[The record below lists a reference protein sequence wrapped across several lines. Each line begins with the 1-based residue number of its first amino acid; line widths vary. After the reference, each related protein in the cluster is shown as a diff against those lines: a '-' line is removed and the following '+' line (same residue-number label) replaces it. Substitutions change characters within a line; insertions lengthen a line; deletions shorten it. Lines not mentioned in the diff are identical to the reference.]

1 MSKNLRRL
9 FFRGE
14 NKAVWEVP
22 YAVRRRVGGGARWLA
37 SPSSIF
43 FLSSPQTGFSPGEEE
58 MGMTRSQHCRPH
70 SSHAPSL
77 GHYSGDSI
85 TPHIFTQTRAWRRRN
100 RVRYTRTHRTQSRP
114 TATGPSAKLTQ
125 TRARLVCHPP
135 PSPQASERGRKG
147 LRASERASAPRKV
160 GSASCCRRRRTRTD
174 TPNMQLYSISYR

>member
-14 NKAVWEVP
+14 NKAVWVVP

-58 MGMTRSQHCRPH
+58 MGMTRSQHCRPRRT
-70 SSHAPSL
+70 L
-77 GHYSGDSI
+77 GHSGDSI
-85 TPHIFTQTRAWRRRN
+85 TPPIFTQTRAWRRRN
-100 RVRYTRTHRTQSRP
+100 RVRYTSTHRTQSRP

-125 TRARLVCHPP
+125 TRARARCAILLLP
-135 PSPQASERGRKG
+135 
-147 LRASERASAPRKV
+147 
-160 GSASCCRRRRTRTD
+160 
-174 TPNMQLYSISYR
+174 

>member
-1 MSKNLRRL
+1 M
-9 FFRGE
+9 
-14 NKAVWEVP
+14 P

-77 GHYSGDSI
+77 GHYSGGSI

-125 TRARLVCHPP
+125 TRARAWCAILLLLPKRV
-135 PSPQASERGRKG
+135 SAVERACE
-147 LRASERASAPRKV
+147 RASERATESRKRILLP
-160 GSASCCRRRRTRTD
+160 ATTD
-174 TPNMQLYSISYR
+174 SHRHSEHAALQYIVSMNDN

>member
-58 MGMTRSQHCRPH
+58 MGMTRSQHCR
-70 SSHAPSL
+70 
-77 GHYSGDSI
+77 
-85 TPHIFTQTRAWRRRN
+85 TR
-100 RVRYTRTHRTQSRP
+100 RTLP
-114 TATGPSAKLTQ
+114 
-125 TRARLVCHPP
+125 RLVTTAAI
-135 PSPQASERGRKG
+135 ASLLTYSHKHARGG
-147 LRASERASAPRKV
+147 DATE
-160 GSASCCRRRRTRTD
+160 
-174 TPNMQLYSISYR
+174 